1 MGNNNQTVKNPYE
14 LNEPPKPEW
23 LDEAIA
29 KYESKLD
36 FVVLGSKLE
45 QKKPSMDLK
54 FSSKTYNLDWA
65 LRKIMFSL
73 DRKGVLSEFRAE
85 YIAYGL
91 ELFRVWSRFRPQVW
105 KWISDYK
112 RELKI
117 IAQKWKNRGLK
128 VEVMRDIA
136 ILLNTNEIIEYL

>member
-1 MGNNNQTVKNPYE
+1 MSDNNETVKNPYE

-23 LDEAIA
+23 LDLAIE

-36 FVVLGSKLE
+36 FVVLGKKLE
-45 QKKPSMDLK
+45 ERKPLIDLK

-73 DRKGVLSEFRAE
+73 NRNGILSEFRAE

-105 KWISDYK
+105 KWVTDWK

-117 IAQKWKNRGLK
+117 IAQKWKNRGLRIDIMK
-128 VEVMRDIA
+128 DIA
-136 ILLNTNEIIEYL
+136 ILLNCDDILEFL